1 LAHGKKKREIIL
13 SFSDQERKDASV
25 TMASQSS
32 ARSDSST
39 RIDSEEILGQLASAF
54 MCIQR
59 PGRLGRVSSALSS
72 FEPAVPE
79 PESMYRALVEQIPA
93 VIFIAYIDKGTSEA
107 YVSPQI
113 EAALGF
119 SQEEWLDDPIRW
131 YRHIHP
137 EDKERWSIEA
147 AQMLSTGNP
156 LKSSYRVLTRNA
168 KVLWFR
174 CEAKMVQHADGR
186 PWFLLGVGF
195 DITELKR
202 TEEALQRRTEALRNL
217 STHLME
223 LQDKERRKV
232 ARDLHDGIGQYLVAL
247 KVNFDL
253 LAASVPPGNE
263 LWEESAKLL
272 EQCVMETRSLSYL
285 LHLPMLEE
293 NGLASTIQ
301 WYIEGFTQRSGLDVK
316 VNLPANLPRLSSSME
331 IAVYRV
337 LQESLTNVLRHS
349 GSKVVEISLGNGN
362 KEIFLEVKDR
372 GRGIPQD
379 VLKQFRETGAR
390 VGVGLAGMRE
400 RITEIGGKFEV
411 NSDEKGTLIRLTLPL
426 IDAAGEIRK

>member
-1 LAHGKKKREIIL
+1 M
-13 SFSDQERKDASV
+13 
-25 TMASQSS
+25 TSQSP
-32 ARSDSST
+32 ARSDNST
-39 RIDSEEILGQLASAF
+39 RIDSEEILGQLASAL
-54 MCIQR
+54 MCTQR

-174 CEAKMVQHADGR
+174 CEAKMARHADGR

-202 TEEALQRRTEALRNL
+202 TEEALQQRTEALRNL

-285 LHLPMLEE
+285 LHPPMLEE
-293 NGLASTIQ
+293 TGLVSTIQ

-316 VNLPANLPRLSSSME
+316 VDLPANLPRLSSSME

-379 VLKQFRETGAR
+379 VLRQFRETGAR